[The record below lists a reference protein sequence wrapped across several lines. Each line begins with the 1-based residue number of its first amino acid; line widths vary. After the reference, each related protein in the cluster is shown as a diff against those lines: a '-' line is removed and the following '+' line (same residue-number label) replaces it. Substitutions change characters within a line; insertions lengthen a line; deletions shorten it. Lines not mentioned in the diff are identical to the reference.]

1 MQISIIGSGAWGTA
15 IAKVLA
21 DKFRDNNILLWSFE
35 ESVKNSINNEHEN
48 FKYLNGIKLS
58 DNLVASSNLL
68 NVVSLSDYIFI
79 ATPSLYTLDILNK
92 LRDMFITKQP
102 TLAILT
108 KGFITIEEK
117 PNTIMEVAES
127 ILTEYKDKITYIA
140 GPSHAEEVG
149 LGIITGLVAASKSL
163 ENACKFIDLFS
174 NTSISMFYS
183 NDVLGVQIAS
193 ALKNIFAIAFGIL
206 DEYKIKNPN
215 LIGSNTESF
224 LFAVSLNDM
233 KNIACKIGVCNEET
247 FLFLAGSGD
256 LDVTCRSIFGRNR
269 RFGNEIVS
277 KNILAGFTDIDDLIR
292 NIHKIGYLP
301 EGILAAKEISLLFKS
316 LGCDLNYS
324 NLANII
330 YKILNKELMPE
341 SIIDYIRN
349 FKF

>member
-15 IAKVLA
+15 IAKILA

-35 ESVKNSINNEHEN
+35 ESVKDSINNEHEN

-58 DNLVASSNLL
+58 DNLVASSSLL
-68 NVVSLSDYIFI
+68 DVVSVSDYIFI
-79 ATPSLYTLDILNK
+79 ATPSLYTLDILNQ
-92 LRDMFITKQP
+92 LRDMCITKKP
-102 TLAILT
+102 KLAILT
-108 KGFITIEEK
+108 KGFITIEK
-117 PNTIMEVAES
+117 KQHTIVEVAES

-149 LGIITGLVAASKSL
+149 LGIITGLVSASKSWK
-163 ENACKFIDLFS
+163 NACKFIDLFS

-269 RFGNEIVS
+269 RFGSEIVS
-277 KNILAGFTDIDDLIR
+277 KNILAELTDIDDLIR

-301 EGILAAKEISLLFKS
+301 EGIFAAKEIFLLFKS
-316 LGCDLNYS
+316 LGCDSNYS

-341 SIIDYIRN
+341 SIIDYMKN